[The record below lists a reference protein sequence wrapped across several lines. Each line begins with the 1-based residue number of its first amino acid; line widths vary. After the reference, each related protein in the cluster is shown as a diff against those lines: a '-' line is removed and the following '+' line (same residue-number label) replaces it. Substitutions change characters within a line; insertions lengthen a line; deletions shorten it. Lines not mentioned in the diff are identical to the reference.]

1 VTSATILVAEDDPKT
16 AALLRLYLENAGFRV
31 LTAARGEDALRA
43 ARLDAPDLV
52 LLDRMLAG
60 VSGDAVCRV
69 LRNEGAIPV
78 IFLTARVE
86 EEDRLRGL
94 AWGADDYVT
103 KPFSPREVVAR
114 IRAVLRRTRPP
125 DREERV
131 LRAGSVTLDLA
142 HHRATLGNE
151 PLPLTPT
158 EFRLLRA
165 LVESRGRPLSRAV
178 LAERALPG
186 ESDALERTVDA
197 HVMKIRRK
205 LRARETGGGPEIETV
220 FGVGYRLGGTP
231 LGGARLGETRLGETR
246 LGETDAP

>member
-1 VTSATILVAEDDPKT
+1 VTAATILVAEDDAKT
-16 AALLRLYLENAGFRV
+16 AAILRLYLEGAGFRV
-31 LTAARGEDALRA
+31 LTAARGEDALRL
-43 ARLDAPDLV
+43 ARSEAPDLV
-52 LLDRMLAG
+52 LLDRMLGG
-60 VSGDAVCRV
+60 VSGDAVCRA
-69 LRNEGAIPV
+69 LRAEGATPV
-78 IFLTARVE
+78 IFVTARVE

-94 AWGADDYVT
+94 GWGADDYVT

-114 IRAVLRRTRPP
+114 VRAVLRRTRPA
-125 DREERV
+125 DREEDRV
-131 LRAGSVTLDLA
+131 LRAGTVAIDIA
-142 HHRATLGNE
+142 RHRATLGGE

-165 LVESRGRPLSRAV
+165 LVESRGRPLSRSV

-205 LRARETGGGPEIETV
+205 LRAREASGSPEIETV

-231 LGGARLGETRLGETR
+231 LG
-246 LGETDAP
+246 ETDAP

>member
-1 VTSATILVAEDDPKT
+1 VTGATILVAEDDPKT
-16 AALLRLYLENAGFRV
+16 VAILRLYLESAGFRV
-31 LTAARGEDALRA
+31 ITAARGEDALRVV
-43 ARLDAPDLV
+43 RSDAPDLL
-52 LLDRMLAG
+52 LLDRMLPG
-60 VSGDAVCRV
+60 ISGDAVCRA
-69 LRNEGAIPV
+69 LRAEGDTAV
-78 IFLTARVE
+78 VFLTARAG

-94 AWGADDYVT
+94 GWGADDYVT

-114 IRAVLRRTRPP
+114 VRAVLRRTRGTGSE
-125 DREERV
+125 DRV
-131 LRAGSVTLDLA
+131 LRAGAVTLDLA
-142 HHRATLGNE
+142 RHRATLGGE
-151 PLPLTPT
+151 ALPLTPT

-205 LRARETGGGPEIETV
+205 LRGRKTRGPEIQTV

-231 LGGARLGETRLGETR
+231 LGD
-246 LGETDAP
+246 TDAP